1 MEAED
6 LNREA
11 SCQIWCG
18 VVKWKPYEMNR
29 LGQTITNDPNSGVTE
44 GWGKVSD
51 KVHRDFFPNSFWL
64 R

>member
-44 GWGKVSD
+44 GWGKIAQLEMKIFVAEYM
-51 KVHRDFFPNSFWL
+51 PGQ
-64 R
+64 